1 MQDKLEK
8 ARTEETEEEE
18 YRRQQRDREARLDER
33 VDKLVSSIGGLIARI
48 PPSALSR

>member
-8 ARTEETEEEE
+8 ARTEEEE